1 MLSADTYVEFSLHR
15 QLTRLQWMHLA
26 FPAVVQSLISFM
38 ARPRPSVPSAPI
50 SLLPSARLSVSQ
62 LLFSCPFSLSWL
74 RVRIHL
80 LLWYVCLFS
89 IRSLSLSLSL
99 SLCSFFLSVFLSFVS
114 WNVTRI
120 WLLTRPGFHLYSRTS
135 SENLKAKGEQK
146 LGPSFCMCAQAWL
159 FDTQASTSGRREIL
173 AVAHSSKDNVRI
185 LLISFQRRSST
196 IATIWWM
203 RKIFFYCICHVLL
216 LHFFWRTYNFNSL
229 FCLIVLIAIIL
240 VNYYHSIS
248 Y

>member
-1 MLSADTYVEFSLHR
+1 MDALGFPSGRPKSHFIHGTTTSVRSVSSDFSPSFCSPFR
-15 QLTRLQWMHLA
+15 
-26 FPAVVQSLISFM
+26 FPTTLLLPFFSVLITSSHSSSLM
-38 ARPRPSVPSAPI
+38 VCL
-50 SLLPSARLSVSQ
+50 SLLD
-62 LLFSCPFSLSWL
+62 
-74 RVRIHL
+74 
-80 LLWYVCLFS
+80 
-89 IRSLSLSLSL
+89 SLSL

-185 LLISFQRRSST
+185 LLIFFQRRSST

-203 RKIFFYCICHVLL
+203 RKIFFYCTFYCCIFFDVL
-216 LHFFWRTYNFNSL
+216 TI
-229 FCLIVLIAIIL
+229 LILCFV
-240 VNYYHSIS
+240 
-248 Y
+248 